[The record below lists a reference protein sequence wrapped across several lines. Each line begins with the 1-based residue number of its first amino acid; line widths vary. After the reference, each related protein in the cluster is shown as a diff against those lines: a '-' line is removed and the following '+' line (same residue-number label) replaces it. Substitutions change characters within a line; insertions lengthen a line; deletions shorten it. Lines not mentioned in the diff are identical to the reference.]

1 MLTLH
6 HVAIA
11 TKEFEKYVELFEK
24 MGMSVRRT
32 MGEKPKRQLWF
43 HEGIQINE
51 LPETAAEDRIDHI
64 ALGTDEFE
72 GTMGKAFANGCT
84 PVEQKD
90 HWFNLPDGI
99 KVEIMKK

>member
-32 MGEKPKRQLWF
+32 VGEKPKRQIWF

-51 LPETAAEDRIDHI
+51 LRPF
-64 ALGTDEFE
+64 L
-72 GTMGKAFANGCT
+72 K
-84 PVEQKD
+84 
-90 HWFNLPDGI
+90 
-99 KVEIMKK
+99 

>member
-11 TKEFEKYVELFEK
+11 TKEFEKYVELFENL
-24 MGMSVRRT
+24 GMSVRRT
-32 MGEKPKRQLWF
+32 AGEKPKRQLWF

-72 GTMGKAFANGCT
+72 GTMEKAFANGCAS
-84 PVEQKD
+84 VKKKD
-90 HWFNLPDGI
+90 NWFDLPDGI
-99 KVEIMKK
+99 KIEIMKK